1 MMSDARLWVEQLS
14 DERLWGNM
22 TDSQSR
28 PLFNASA
35 DFLISLA
42 GLGATD
48 AEMDTVSIAM
58 RDRIRAVNQRLKEN
72 AKSD

>member
-1 MMSDARLWVEQLS
+1 MMSDARLWVERLS
-14 DERLWGNM
+14 DERLWSHM

-28 PLFNASA
+28 PLFNAAA
-35 DFLISLA
+35 DFLIALA

-58 RDRIRAVNQRLKEN
+58 RDRIRAVNQRLKE
-72 AKSD
+72 